1 VASHAQEY
9 FRARNGGVHRGGIM
23 GENWLDLPMVADT
36 EVGDVAANNLL
47 LFGSEQSN
55 GVWKQLGKDLP
66 VVLRDGSISW

>member
-1 VASHAQEY
+1 
-9 FRARNGGVHRGGIM
+9 M